1 MIKKKYAIPNFIIR
15 TEIIYFLEKEKLD
28 QFILGNSIKPIFI
41 STEIPLY
48 PFTNKSSMAHVGI
61 NVFFFF
67 YFIRMKTAS
76 LSNVGRSNI
85 DFRWAK

>member
-1 MIKKKYAIPNFIIR
+1 MFIDRYKGTDIGTDDKKKYAIPNFIIR

-67 YFIRMKTAS
+67 I
-76 LSNVGRSNI
+76 L
-85 DFRWAK
+85 